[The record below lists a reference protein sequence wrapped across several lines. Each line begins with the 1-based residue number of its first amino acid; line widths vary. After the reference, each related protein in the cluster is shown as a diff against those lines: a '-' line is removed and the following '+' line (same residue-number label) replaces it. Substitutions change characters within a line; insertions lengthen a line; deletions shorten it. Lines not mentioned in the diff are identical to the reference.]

1 MPVHCLKFLC
11 LLCSSEA
18 TWKGGSKIQNAN
30 LNVGHAFVSK
40 VFLSSFLFTQ
50 LKLGKHSKSEKFSR
64 LLFAKNFF
72 SFPEHQFKCFFES
85 DHYCEREEKFF

>member
-50 LKLGKHSKSEKFSR
+50 LKLGKHSESEKFSR
-64 LLFAKNFF
+64 LLFAKKFF
-72 SFPEHQFKCFFES
+72 SFATIIVLTKN
-85 DHYCEREEKFF
+85 KV